1 MKIFISIFIVIF
13 LNACVSHVS
22 PKVGQTTAKDF
33 ESDCK
38 WTALKN
44 VEVVKMPDGSEVHQC
59 EHVGA
64 KLFRFRNGVFVEEVN
79 PQEAMAEY
87 EDGVCKSYGLQIGS
101 DKYVDCRMNLAQIR
115 SQNQAAQQYQNQAQA
130 AQMMMLGLGVL
141 NANQATYAP
150 TNNTRIQANCTATQL
165 GNTTH
170 YNCF

>member
-1 MKIFISIFIVIF
+1 
-13 LNACVSHVS
+13 
-22 PKVGQTTAKDF
+22 
-33 ESDCK
+33 
-38 WTALKN
+38 
-44 VEVVKMPDGSEVHQC
+44 MPDGSEVHQC

-115 SQNQAAQQYQNQAQA
+115 AQNQAAQAAQQNQNQAQSM
-130 AQMMMLGLGVL
+130 QMMMLGLGIL
-141 NANQATYAP
+141 SANQPHYIP
-150 TNNTRIQANCTATQL
+150 SNDVRLKANCTSRQV
-165 GNTTH
+165 GNATH